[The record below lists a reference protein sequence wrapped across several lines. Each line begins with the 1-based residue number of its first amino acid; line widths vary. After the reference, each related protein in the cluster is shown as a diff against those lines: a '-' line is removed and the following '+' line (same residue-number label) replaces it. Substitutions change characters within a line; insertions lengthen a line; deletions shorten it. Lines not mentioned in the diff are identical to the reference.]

1 MPRKSVL
8 ILCVLCAAVMF
19 GCVRSQRTSNDNS
32 RTANGNSANS
42 TSTAKAEKIGVPE
55 CDEFVAKYETCIT
68 DHVPE
73 AKKTQYRE
81 NLAMWS
87 KAWREIMVKSAS
99 PEGVAA
105 ACKRHIIA
113 SRESMKSFGC
123 EF

>member
-1 MPRKSVL
+1 MSQKLAL
-8 ILCVLCAAVMF
+8 IFCLLCAALMF
-19 GCVRSQRTSNDNS
+19 GCFKSQPANNTNS

-42 TSTAKAEKIGVPE
+42 TSTANAEKIGVPE
-55 CDEFVAKYETCIT
+55 CDEFIAKYEACIT
-68 DHVPE
+68 DHVPA

-87 KAWREIMVKSAS
+87 KAWREIMVKSGS
-99 PEGVAA
+99 PQGVAE